1 MSYILCP
8 LPGEMTSNNNTTP
21 FIKAFNKLKDA
32 SVLIKRG
39 VTLLDEGTVELENAY
54 YAMLKPKNQLVQI
67 PDEKDIIF
75 LIKAMQLAI
84 TFRGKN
90 KMVEGDYFEVHFE
103 KISYGAVGM
112 GPLQFNKNQNI
123 GEMVGSFVYASNWKL
138 FSNGKQNKK
147 YQSVF
152 GSNDVIGC
160 GLKKSKG
167 LIKKCLP
174 GDDFRIFW
182 TLNGAKLDYSCSIK
196 DVDNLYPIVSI
207 FGEDSKVVVNFGTK
221 EFLFKK

>member
-1 MSYILCP
+1 
-8 LPGEMTSNNNTTP
+8 
-21 FIKAFNKLKDA
+21 
-32 SVLIKRG
+32 
-39 VTLLDEGTVELENAY
+39 
-54 YAMLKPKNQLVQI
+54 
-67 PDEKDIIF
+67 
-75 LIKAMQLAI
+75 
-84 TFRGKN
+84 
-90 KMVEGDYFEVHFE
+90 
-103 KISYGAVGM
+103 M

-182 TLNGAKLDYSCSIK
+182 TLNGAKLGRKMKFLFNSD
-196 DVDNLYPIVSI
+196 
-207 FGEDSKVVVNFGTK
+207 VVNFQITLVRSRMLTT
-221 EFLFKK
+221 FIHL

>member
-21 FIKAFNKLKDA
+21 FIKAVNKLKDA
-32 SVLIKRG
+32 SMLIKRG

-54 YAMLKPKNQLVQI
+54 YAMLKPKNQL
-67 PDEKDIIF
+67 IIF
-75 LIKAMQLAI
+75 SITAMQHAI

-103 KISYGAVGM
+103 KISYGAVGI

-123 GEMVGSFVYASNWKL
+123 GEMAGFFGYESNGKL

-147 YQSVF
+147 YQNVF

-174 GDDFRIFW
+174 GDDFRIFF

>member
-1 MSYILCP
+1 
-8 LPGEMTSNNNTTP
+8 
-21 FIKAFNKLKDA
+21 
-32 SVLIKRG
+32 
-39 VTLLDEGTVELENAY
+39 
-54 YAMLKPKNQLVQI
+54 
-67 PDEKDIIF
+67 
-75 LIKAMQLAI
+75 MQLAI

-196 DVDNLYPIVSI
+196 DVDNLYPLVSI
-207 FGEDSKVVVNFGTK
+207 FGEDSKVVVNFGSK